1 MKSLKI
7 GARIYLLAC
16 LALLIM
22 AAAVAYQ
29 TYVGFNSTV
38 EERKAKLAQMN
49 DAAITIIQN
58 FHAAEQS
65 GAMRQEDA
73 QAGAL
78 RAVMAVRYG
87 ADGYFWVNDMNHIM
101 VAHPINEKLVGQDVS
116 GMQDPTGKYFFQ
128 EFVDVVQAN
137 GSGFVEYYWPKPG
150 FEEAVEKYSHVAGFE
165 PWGWV
170 VGNGVYTDDLQA
182 LLWQETSVA
191 AGTILFAALLTLA
204 SAFFISR
211 SIALPV
217 MELKSVMREVAEN
230 DTSTDVPHIDRRDE
244 IGEMAKALVLLRQ
257 SVIDRNFLESNKAE
271 QQSQI
276 DAERNANES
285 ARRRHAEEVQLA
297 IDGIGQALSELAD
310 GNLLYRIDTQ
320 FSGQLDVLRE
330 NFNHSVAKLD
340 DAMKA
345 VGENARGIDAGSR
358 EIQSAADDLSRR
370 TEQQAASVEETA
382 AALEEITTTVKDS
395 ARRAEEARQLVAR
408 TKEGAERSGAIVRD
422 AVHAMERI
430 ENSSVE
436 IANIIGLIDDI
447 AFQTNL
453 LALNAGVEAARAG
466 DAGKGFA
473 VVAQEVRE
481 LAQRSASAAREIKTL
496 ISSSGDQ
503 VKQGVDLVGRTGD
516 ALQAIVG
523 EVQEINAH
531 VAAIAESAKEQSI
544 GLGEINSAVN
554 TMDQGTQQNAAMVEQ
569 STAASHNLAREA
581 AELNALL
588 AQFKMG
594 EGASSAAHSART
606 SAPSRVSKSVGP
618 AHVSA
623 STPSRPSPARA
634 LGRRLAGA
642 FGGAATAA
650 VARPSEENWEEF

>member
-1 MKSLKI
+1 VKSLKI

-16 LALLIM
+16 LALVIM

-65 GAMRQEDA
+65 GAMSQEEA

-150 FEEAVEKYSHVAGFE
+150 FEEAVEKYSHVAGFA

-170 VGNGVYTDDLQA
+170 VGNGVYADDLQA
-182 LLWQETSVA
+182 LLVQETSVA

-211 SIALPV
+211 SIATPV

-257 SVIDRNFLESNKAE
+257 SVIDRNLLESSKAE
-271 QQSQI
+271 QQAQI
-276 DAERNANES
+276 DAERSDNELT
-285 ARRRHAEEVQLA
+285 RRRHAEEVQLA

-310 GNLLYRIDTQ
+310 GNLLYRIDTR

-340 DAMKA
+340 DAMRA

-422 AVHAMERI
+422 AVHAMEKI

-516 ALQAIVG
+516 ALQAIVT

-588 AQFKMG
+588 SQFRMG
-594 EGASSAAHSART
+594 DDAASKRAPSQST
-606 SAPSRVSKSVGP
+606 PSRVAKASRP
-618 AHVSA
+618 AQVSA
-623 STPSRPSPARA
+623 STQSRPSPARA

-642 FGGAATAA
+642 FGGGAATAA
-650 VARPSEENWEEF
+650 AARPSEDNWEEF

>member
-1 MKSLKI
+1 MSINLSGRLYILI
-7 GARIYLLAC
+7 GLMLAIV
-16 LALLIM
+16 AG
-22 AAAVAYQ
+22 AAAFGLYQ
-29 TYVGFNSTV
+29 QHTRTV
-38 EERKAKLAQMN
+38 EERTAMLEAMTESATTMLAHYHALEQQGVLSRAEAQAQAA
-49 DAAITIIQN
+49 AAIGSARYLNGEYFFGFDMEHRIVMHPT
-58 FHAAEQS
+58 
-65 GAMRQEDA
+65 
-73 QAGAL
+73 
-78 RAVMAVRYG
+78 RA
-87 ADGYFWVNDMNHIM
+87 
-101 VAHPINEKLVGQDVS
+101 VGQDMTDYQDAS
-116 GMQDPTGKYFFQ
+116 GSYLYRD
-128 EFVDVVQAN
+128 FVRLAQTE
-137 GSGFVEYYWPKPG
+137 GQGIVEYYSPRAG
-150 FEEAVEKYSHVAGFE
+150 SEEQYLKFSHVRKFE
-165 PWGWV
+165 PWNWAIGT
-170 VGNGVYTDDLQA
+170 GVYADDIAAMFWQSAAIFGLVLVFGAVVA
-182 LLWQETSVA
+182 LVGGYVFHKSVVA
-191 AGTILFAALLTLA
+191 PLVALTGVMGRLA
-204 SAFFISR
+204 SGDDAVTVP
-211 SIALPV
+211 SI
-217 MELKSVMREVAEN
+217 N
-230 DTSTDVPHIDRRDE
+230 RRDE
-244 IGEMAKALVLLRQ
+244 VGAITKSVEAFRIAAIEKGQLEADAGRQ
-257 SVIDRNFLESNKAE
+257 RGAIE
-271 QQSQI
+271 QER
-276 DAERNANES
+276 AEREAQMQRE
-285 ARRRHAEEVQLA
+285 ALELQLA

-310 GNLLYRIDTQ
+310 GNLLYRIDTR

-340 DAMKA
+340 DAMRA

-422 AVHAMERI
+422 AVHAMEKI

-516 ALQAIVG
+516 ALQAIVT

-588 AQFKMG
+588 SQFRMG
-594 EGASSAAHSART
+594 DDAASKRAPSQ
-606 SAPSRVSKSVGP
+606 SAPSRAAKASGP
-618 AHVSA
+618 AQVSA
-623 STPSRPSPARA
+623 STQSRPSPARA

-642 FGGAATAA
+642 FGGGAATAA
-650 VARPSEENWEEF
+650 AARPSEENWEEF